1 MGSTTDTLKSR
12 FWKHRHEQ
20 RHSRSG
26 SKLHTKMRELGTA
39 CLQIELIEE
48 YPCETK
54 QQLREREGEWIKN
67 IGTLNETISGRTAK
81 TSYEENREVS
91 VQSSGGKR
99 TEKKKEYNKNYRDNH
114 KEKAQEYNQQYRKK
128 SEDKQKTKKR
138 FGATITLL

>member
-1 MGSTTDTLKSR
+1 MTDDSRAKNYKITNTVDSDIYVGSTTDTLKSR

-20 RHSRSG
+20 RRSRSG

-81 TSYEENREVS
+81 TYYEVNREAFLERSKQWREENM
-91 VQSSGGKR
+91 
-99 TEKKKEYNKNYRDNH
+99 EKKE
-114 KEKAQEYNQQYRKK
+114 
-128 SEDKQKTKKR
+128 
-138 FGATITLL
+138 